1 MMTYDAAV
9 VLVLLFCAIVAP
21 IAYMHG
27 RCAERIK
34 LEPMLE
40 ELREL
45 RAARKE
51 QA

>member
-1 MMTYDAAV
+1 MNADQVITLILLSCAV
-9 VLVLLFCAIVAP
+9 VAP
-21 IAYMHG
+21 IAYING
-27 RCAERIK
+27 RYAERIK

-51 QA
+51 QT

>member
-1 MMTYDAAV
+1 MNADQVMVLILLSCAV
-9 VLVLLFCAIVAP
+9 VAP
-21 IAYMHG
+21 IAYVHG
-27 RCAERIK
+27 RYAERLK